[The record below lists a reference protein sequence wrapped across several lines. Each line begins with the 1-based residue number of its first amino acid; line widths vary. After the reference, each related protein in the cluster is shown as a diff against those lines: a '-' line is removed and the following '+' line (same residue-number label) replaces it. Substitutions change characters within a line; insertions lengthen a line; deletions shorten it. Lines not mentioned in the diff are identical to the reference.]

1 MSDAI
6 INPDGENEIPVA
18 ILADYKSRTVVEVL
32 NPRWVNA
39 DHTMFDADILFE
51 QLAPM
56 GHIPFTAVPDAD
68 TDHGMKIWE
77 KGIAGDYG
85 PIAEY
90 VPLSVEEQRTRMPN
104 LEKWRVDTVIDLEPG
119 LRDKINAAIDK
130 WPEPKR
136 TIAKNKFKSVIS
148 FSRLDGLFDDVG
160 SDPEVGKTPED
171 IDAMW
176 AAGAA
181 LPPSLT

>member
-1 MSDAI
+1 MTEASF
-6 INPDGENEIPVA
+6 NPEGANEIPVNV
-18 ILADYKSRTVVEVL
+18 LADYKSRTVVEVV
-32 NPRWVNA
+32 NPRWMNA
-39 DHTMFDADILFE
+39 ARTMFDADILFE
-51 QLAPM
+51 ELTQM
-56 GHIPFTAVPDAD
+56 GHIPFTATANAD
-68 TDHGMKIWE
+68 TAHGVEIWE
-77 KGIAGDYG
+77 NGIAGDYG

-104 LEKWRVDTVIDLEPG
+104 LEKWRVDTIIDLEPG

-136 TIAKNKFKSVIS
+136 TIAKNKFKSVTS